1 MFDNIAEPGRAVMPL
16 LETCTVDVHKKM
28 PKHGCPSLSFTTEP
42 LIRVALIEP
51 TLLCAGV

>member
-16 LETCTVDVHKKM
+16 LETCTVDVHKKV
-28 PKHGCPSLSFTTEP
+28 PKHGCPSLSFTTEL